1 MKKPISLKE
10 AIVSDADEDEFKSAE
25 SKTPPKNRLVQ
36 PVVETDRQI
45 KSQMVDSDTLTEHS
59 SDEEFEVT
67 RPVAAAASMKKI
79 GSAQTMTTNT
89 KGKES

>member
-1 MKKPISLKE
+1 
-10 AIVSDADEDEFKSAE
+10 
-25 SKTPPKNRLVQ
+25 
-36 PVVETDRQI
+36 
-45 KSQMVDSDTLTEHS
+45 MVDSDTVTEHS

-79 GSAQTMTTNT
+79 GSVQMMTTNT

>member
-1 MKKPISLKE
+1 MKKPVSLKE

-45 KSQMVDSDTLTEHS
+45 KSQMVDSDTVTEHS

-79 GSAQTMTTNT
+79 GPAQTMTTNT